1 MHRIGVASLA
11 AGRTVGQLALRKKT
25 GCTLVAVRRGPA
37 NLPAVEL
44 DTMLLADDVVVILGP
59 EENLADAATSFR
71 TPMALQASG
80 VLESAPRV

>member
-1 MHRIGVASLA
+1 
-11 AGRTVGQLALRKKT
+11 LALRKTT

-59 EENLADAATSFR
+59 EENLADAATAFR
-71 TPMALQASG
+71 TPMAISASG
-80 VLESAPRV
+80 TVSAQPRA